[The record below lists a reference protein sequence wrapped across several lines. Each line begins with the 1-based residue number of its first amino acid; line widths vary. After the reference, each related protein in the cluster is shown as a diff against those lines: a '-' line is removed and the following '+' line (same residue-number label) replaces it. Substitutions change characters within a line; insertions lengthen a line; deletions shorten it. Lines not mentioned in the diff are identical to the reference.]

1 MIYPTVNAKNNSSRD
16 MIDIFGGYN
25 HNLRIKDNEFYD
37 MKNMSSSLY
46 PVLSPRAKR
55 GVAPIRSSNVQGMIY
70 KSVFYYVTVTNN
82 YLHIYAYDT
91 LTGTSCSKGL
101 EKTQYDS
108 EVKRQIVPMGAY
120 LIILPD
126 KQYVNTMSII
136 NDTDDN
142 WNDYGY
148 IEQNFTSEEKVT
160 LQACRSNGEVY
171 SINYVGDTEPVNVA
185 DDYVWLDTSVSPAS
199 LKYYIASNSSWYGF
213 TSTLVKIGAKGIGT
227 CFKEGDGIKISGVVN
242 INIQDLNATTVI
254 KSIPDN
260 DSIIVTGLISTMESN
275 FVLEAVDSRT
285 VEDGGNLPAY
295 CDSDF
300 EENALAGKY
309 IHIGNQVAYAI
320 ANTAPKQKIGYRN
333 SSIGFTEDCLYL
345 EVATGTK
352 MNVLTQEIT
361 VTQNNDALYEAIAP
375 NTYILIN
382 GKLNRIEGKS
392 YDSHG
397 NIIIKI
403 TEPIVYKGDEILI
416 FVAEDYLTDKYFTNI
431 TLNTGITVKEG
442 DKICP
447 TIESQ
452 YMQDEAITLSRTM
465 PEMDFVIES
474 KNRLWGCRYGTNAN
488 GETVNE
494 IYASKLGDFKNWNC
508 FEGVSTDSYV
518 ASLGTDGVFTGAI
531 SYQGYP
537 LFFKE
542 NYMHMVYGNYPAQYQ
557 INDTACRGVQK
568 GSENSLALINEV
580 LYYKSRAGVMAYS
593 GSLPNCVSH
602 ALGNKMYTDA
612 IACAYKNKYY
622 ISMINVET
630 AKRKLFVL
638 DTQYSLW
645 HKEDKLNIAQMC
657 SVDNDIYYIEDGT
670 LYSLFGTGGVKE
682 KNVEWYIETGEMG
695 LSYADKKYITRIS
708 VRLSMELGAKVS
720 IYIQYDSNGIWEHKV
735 TLMGEKLKTITQS
748 IRPKR
753 CDHFKLRIEGVGD
766 VKIYSISKTLE
777 QGSDI

>member
-70 KSVFYYVTVTNN
+70 KSVFYYVTVTDN

-91 LTGTSCSKGL
+91 LTGIGFNKSL
-101 EKTQYDS
+101 KTTEYDS
-108 EVKRQIVPMGAY
+108 KVKRQIIPMGAY

-171 SINYVGDTEPVNVA
+171 SINYVGDKEPVNVA

-254 KSIPDN
+254 KSIPDD

-320 ANTAPKQKIGYRN
+320 ANTAPNQSIEYRN
-333 SSIGFTEDCLYL
+333 SSTGFCDAFSSLY
-345 EVATGTK
+345 ATTANGVNVTTKKLFVGGTGSYADIR
-352 MNVLTQEIT
+352 N
-361 VTQNNDALYEAIAP
+361 
-375 NTYILIN
+375 YINAATLVLIN
-382 GKLNRIEGKS
+382 GEVNRIESIGVDENNYYVILSKEVN
-392 YDSHG
+392 YTPG
-397 NIIIKI
+397 LMI
-403 TEPIVYKGDEILI
+403 YK
-416 FVAEDYLTDKYFTNI
+416 AEEYLTDRYYTNL
-431 TLNTGITVKEG
+431 TLSWGLTVKEG

-645 HKEDKLNIAQMC
+645 HKEDELNIAQMC